1 MYLLIFNLQ
10 GCFCELGLEYDDDD
24 LDLDLVYFFDRSFPP
39 HLLVLCNFHGHLR
52 QCIEVCIF

>member
-10 GCFCELGLEYDDDD
+10 GCFSILGLEYDDDD

-39 HLLVLCNFHGHLR
+39 HLLVL
-52 QCIEVCIF
+52 